1 MIIRKLKNYWKKFF
15 IIQSVVIILLSVVGL
30 PNNIE
35 GMYWWMGI
43 TFVDMVTTHPIWY
56 EEEENKQ

>member
-1 MIIRKLKNYWKKFF
+1 MIIRKFKNYWKKFF
-15 IIQSVVIILLSVVGL
+15 MIQSVVIILLSIVGL

-35 GMYWWMGI
+35 GMYWWLGI
-43 TFVDMVTTHPIWY
+43 AFVDMVTTHPIWY

>member
-1 MIIRKLKNYWKKFF
+1 MIIRKFKNYWKKFF